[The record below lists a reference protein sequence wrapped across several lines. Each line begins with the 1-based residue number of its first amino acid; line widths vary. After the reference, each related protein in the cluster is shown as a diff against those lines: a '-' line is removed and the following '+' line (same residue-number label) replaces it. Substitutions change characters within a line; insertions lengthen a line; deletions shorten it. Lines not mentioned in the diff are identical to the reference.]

1 MFEAGGGA
9 GGAVLRARPGK
20 GRGPTRTGAGSGF
33 TDEHG
38 ELLPAEADGEVDA
51 AVRARAREIAAR
63 LSLPRPRSE
72 RSGRRGAGV
81 LTSAPYRG
89 TADDLDLD
97 ATLEVLAEHPVPDEE
112 DLVVRDRVRA
122 PRAVVLAVDVSG
134 SMKGER
140 VRTAAATVG
149 ALAAELEQD
158 RLAVIAF
165 WSDAAILNPLGRR
178 SSAVA
183 LLDAMLRVPA
193 RGLTNI
199 AFPLQLAAEQLA
211 GVPER
216 EARVVLLSD
225 CVHNAGP
232 DPRPI
237 AARLPRLDVLLDT
250 TGERDVALGRELAR
264 AGRGR
269 FRAVRSRFDVGPALS
284 AMFRT

>member
-20 GRGPTRTGAGSGF
+20 GGARTRSGSAATE
-33 TDEHG
+33 TDDEG
-38 ELLPAEADGEVDA
+38 RLLSPEEGEVDA
-51 AVRARAREIAAR
+51 EVRRRAREIAAR
-63 LSLPRPRSE
+63 LSLPKPRSA
-72 RSGRRGAGV
+72 RAASRGAGV
-81 LTSAPYRG
+81 LASRPYRG
-89 TADDLDLD
+89 AADELDLD
-97 ATLEVLAEHPVPDEE
+97 ATLEVLAEHPVPEE
-112 DLVVRDRVRA
+112 DDLVVRDRVRS
-122 PRAVVLAVDVSG
+122 PRAVVLLVDVSG

-165 WSDAAILNPLGRR
+165 WSDAAILNPLDRR
-178 SSAVA
+178 ASAVG
-183 LLDAMLRVPA
+183 LLDAMLRIPA
-193 RGLTNI
+193 KGLTNVG
-199 AFPLQLAAEQLA
+199 FPLQLAAEQLA
-211 GVPER
+211 GVPQR
-216 EARVVLLSD
+216 DARVVLLSD

-250 TGERDVALGRELAR
+250 TGERDVRLGRELAA

-269 FRAVRSRFDVGPALS
+269 YRALRNRFDVAPALS
-284 AMFRT
+284 SVFRT